1 MATYLIKKEY
11 DITRQEGDTAD
22 VVIVVP
28 DVIDM
33 QNYDVQFS
41 VKSNMG
47 VTIFDKKTADGTIT
61 VAGQTITIPLLATDT
76 KDNPG
81 KYRWEL
87 QISNNTPE
95 VITIG
100 RGVFLI
106 VRELIK

>member
-22 VVIVVP
+22 VVIIVP
-28 DVIDM
+28 DILDM
-33 QNYDVQFS
+33 QDYQAQFA

-47 VTIFDKKTADGTIT
+47 ETIFDKKTAEGTAT
-61 VAGQTITIPLLATDT
+61 KTGQTITVPIAPADT
-76 KDNPG
+76 KGKPG

-87 QISNNTPE
+87 QVTKINE